1 MPTRSPR
8 LAKPLPAKILAALDA
23 QTVQVPGT
31 AEFGRVIAG
40 VAGQL
45 RDVLLERAKLGEDLQ
60 ARLEAHPEM

>member
-1 MPTRSPR
+1 
-8 LAKPLPAKILAALDA
+8 LDA

-45 RDVLLERAKLGEDLQ
+45 RDILLERAKLGEDLQ